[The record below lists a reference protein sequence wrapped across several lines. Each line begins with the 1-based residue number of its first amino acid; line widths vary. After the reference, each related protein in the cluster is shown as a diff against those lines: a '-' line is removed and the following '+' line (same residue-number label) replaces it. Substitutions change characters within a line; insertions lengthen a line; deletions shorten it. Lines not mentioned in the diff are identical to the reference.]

1 MAKKVNYACGECRRI
16 IEIPQGNLGWWLK
29 SDKQSEWT
37 WSASGA
43 LSLVGEVI
51 AKTKKELVKMAFI
64 NENGREPT
72 SAEHTEWAKEHKDDI
87 EKIIPPNPEC
97 NAHPD
102 AHCTGDWLGYVVILN
117 PSRSEIAK
125 KLNVETPGNY
135 ALKVNIR

>member
-1 MAKKVNYACGECRRI
+1 MRMAKKVNYACGECRRI

-29 SDKQSEWT
+29 SDN
-37 WSASGA
+37 
-43 LSLVGEVI
+43 EVI
-51 AKTKKELVKMAFI
+51 TKTKKALVEMAFS

-125 KLNVETPGNY
+125 KLNVEAPGNY